1 MIYKKNILVY
11 SILSVCLIGIAVLLQ
26 LILPDEIAA
35 FSVPILIGAA
45 TGIIATLVST
55 YLENNHIL
63 KKKIYLF
70 EKETC
75 YILGRIYNIA
85 NIDFNE
91 NIQEIVKTSVCELME
106 HFDNLQDVAEEVNDL
121 LVSKKRKKHLQ
132 TIIKQ
137 IEPVYVFYL
146 FEYKPPKNIRKHAK
160 DNADEIATFEALK
173 AIKYAKAFNPQ
184 PILEQIKN
192 SPNNVIRNFTD
203 KEEFFN
209 IIFEKSVFS
218 AERQAASEE
227 FMKVEIEELKKLYKD
242 YDIDKVKSVVEGL
255 PSQNWAFQTKTSRKN
270 QRIINRI
277 TQDEEKSDKKRI

>member
-75 YILGRIYNIA
+75 HILGRIYNIA
-85 NIDFNE
+85 NIDFSE
-91 NIQEIVKTSVCELME
+91 DIQEVVKNNIFELID

-121 LVSKKRKKHLQ
+121 LVSKKRKKRLQ

-137 IEPVYVFYL
+137 IEPMYVFYL

-203 KEEFFN
+203 KEELFN

-227 FMKVEIEELKKLYKD
+227 FMKVEIEELEKLYED
-242 YDIDKVKSVVEGL
+242 YNIDKVRSIVEGL
-255 PSQNWAFQTKTSRKN
+255 PSQNWAFQTKTSRRN
-270 QRIINRI
+270 QRLSNRI
-277 TQDEEKSDKKRI
+277 MNEEENNDEK